1 MWTDNETSEDL
12 LGFSVHT
19 SIIKKVVMNENN
31 LPITI
36 GLYGE
41 WGSGKSSLLKIIE
54 NELNKDKDTVVIYFD
69 GWSFE
74 SFDDAKMA
82 LIQGIIDELERNEKF
97 LNKVEDKLNG
107 IFKKLKK
114 SVNWM
119 RVLQTGVKTIIPIA
133 SAAYTG
139 GASLIPLL
147 ISAFNDNR

>member
-36 GLYGE
+36 GLYGD

-133 SAAYTG
+133 S
-139 GASLIPLL
+139 
-147 ISAFNDNR
+147 